1 MINIFGQDP
10 PPTVPSP
17 FNINDYQ
24 ACDTS
29 FRYQN
34 KDKSANGITFS
45 SALSYGNYRN
55 ICPSLGAP
63 NFNLSNPRYTSP
75 ACQDQQNNQYQLP
88 SEERPQLDQS
98 RPRPPFPNPG
108 GNRNAISPPRS
119 VSSNTQCSQSTLTP
133 LPPPIPCIC
142 LTQNQNIHMP

>member
-34 KDKSANGITFS
+34 KDKSVNGRTSPSSLFS
-45 SALSYGNYRN
+45 GNYRN

-63 NFNLSNPRYTSP
+63 NSNLSNPRYTSP

-88 SEERPQLDQS
+88 SKERLQLEQS
-98 RPRPPFPNPG
+98 RPRPPFPNPWR
-108 GNRNAISPPRS
+108 NRNAISPHRP
-119 VSSNTQCSQSTLTP
+119 VSSNTQCSQSTLRP
-133 LPPPIPCIC
+133 LPP
-142 LTQNQNIHMP
+142 

>member
-1 MINIFGQDP
+1 VINIETLQASMINIFGQDP
-10 PPTVPSP
+10 PLVPSP

-55 ICPSLGAP
+55 IV
-63 NFNLSNPRYTSP
+63 
-75 ACQDQQNNQYQLP
+75 LP
-88 SEERPQLDQS
+88 LELQ
-98 RPRPPFPNPG
+98 
-108 GNRNAISPPRS
+108 I
-119 VSSNTQCSQSTLTP
+119 STLVILDIQALLVKTNRIINTNSP
-133 LPPPIPCIC
+133 LRKGPSPSNIEQGHILSPILGEIE
-142 LTQNQNIHMP
+142 TQYPLLGLSAPTHNVPKWLSC